1 MFDHTSRYYY
11 LENKL
16 YETPDGRQVA
26 YKARR
31 FLPQGQNLP
40 VLGDA
45 LVRVDERLDMIAA
58 RTLGDP
64 LLFWQICDANNAL
77 DPFDL
82 AAETGRLL
90 HVPVPQF
97 RK

>member
-1 MFDHTSRYYY
+1 MFDHTSRYYV
-11 LENKL
+11 LEDRI
-16 YETPDGRQVA
+16 YETADGYQIA

-31 FLPQGQNLP
+31 FLPQGQDLP
-40 VLGDA
+40 VLGEA
-45 LVRVDERLDMIAA
+45 RVRVDERLDLISA

-64 LLFWQICDANNAL
+64 LLFWQICDANNAV

-82 AAETGRLL
+82 VAETGRVLR
-90 HVPVPQF
+90 VPIPQF

>member
-11 LENKL
+11 LEDRI
-16 YETPDGRQVA
+16 YETADGYQIA

-31 FLPQGQNLP
+31 FLPQGQTLP
-40 VLGDA
+40 VLGQA
-45 LVRVDERLDMIAA
+45 IVRVGERLDLISA
-58 RTLGDP
+58 RALGDP
-64 LLFWQICDANNAL
+64 LLFWQICDANNAV

-82 AAETGRLL
+82 VAETGRVL